1 MNNIIEYKGYYGSV
15 EFSSD
20 DDVFFGKVIG
30 INDLVTFEAQSTKG
44 IRKAFSEA
52 VDDYLETCK
61 RLRKQPDKTYKG
73 TFNVRVPVDLHK
85 QAAISAFSN
94 NLTLNQF
101 VKFAILYL
109 VKHQKEVQPEL
120 EKYKHTKEELAC

>member
-15 EFSSD
+15 EFSAE

-44 IRKAFSEA
+44 IRKAFKEA
-52 VDDYLETCK
+52 VEDYLQTCAY
-61 RLRKQPDKTYKG
+61 LGKQPDKTYKG

-85 QAAISAFSN
+85 QAAISAASN
-94 NLTLNQF
+94 NLTLNQY
-101 VKFAILYL
+101 VKFALLYF
-109 VKHQKEVQPEL
+109 VKNQNAIAPEL
-120 EKYKHTKEELAC
+120 EKYKHSKEELAC